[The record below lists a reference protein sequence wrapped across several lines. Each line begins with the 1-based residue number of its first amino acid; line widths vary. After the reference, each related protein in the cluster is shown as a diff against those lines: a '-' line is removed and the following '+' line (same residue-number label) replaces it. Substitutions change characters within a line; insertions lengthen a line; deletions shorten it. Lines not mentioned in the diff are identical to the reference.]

1 MAVKASP
8 EIIREMKRDIA
19 ETVRDL
25 ERISVGIRSV
35 LAAGT
40 NWDDEQAVQFNN
52 LMQQIA
58 RLTVKPVERLNEAL
72 PKIEKLAQSL
82 DQYNKVKF

>member
-8 EIIREMKRDIA
+8 EIIRGMKRDIT

-40 NWDDEQAVQFNN
+40 NWDDEQAVQFHN

-58 RLTVKPVERLNEAL
+58 RLTVTPVERLNEAL
-72 PKIEKLAQSL
+72 PKMEKLAQSL